1 MDMSGMDM
9 SSSTMLS
16 MTSMTS
22 MDMSSSTMDMNMMSS
37 SSSMLMNMMSSMSSM
52 SSSLSSMSMSM
63 SMGNAASTA
72 TASTSMAMDMNMGS
86 SSGSTASMTMDMGSS
101 TSTSSSM
108 DMSGD
113 DSMSSMNMNTY
124 FTTNYDDYP
133 VVFKTLHAQTGGAAF
148 GIFCILFFCSFALRG
163 LFFLSA
169 FIEQKYFHNL
179 SNAVYVQ
186 DDNCEC
192 ADEEEV
198 KEDDITPPPTTTSN
212 NIPQH
217 LVEPQLNLNQSIGSI
232 LRQLFLP
239 SLNEVGKDIVRLLLA
254 FVIAMFGYALMI
266 AAMSYILL
274 YFFAICLGISFGEV
288 FFNRLSMI
296 LGINKNS
303 AICGNFH

>member
-1 MDMSGMDM
+1 MSGMDM
-9 SSSTMLS
+9 
-16 MTSMTS
+16 
-22 MDMSSSTMDMNMMSS
+22 DMMSS
-37 SSSMLMNMMSSMSSM
+37 SSSMLTDMMSSMSSM

-63 SMGNAASTA
+63 GNAASTA
-72 TASTSMAMDMNMGS
+72 TASASMAMGMDMGS
-86 SSGSTASMTMDMGSS
+86 SSSGASMTMDMSS
-101 TSTSSSM
+101 PTGSSM

-113 DSMSSMNMNTY
+113 GDGSMSGMSMNSY
-124 FTTNYDDYP
+124 FTTNYNDYP

-148 GIFCILFFCSFALRG
+148 GIFCVLFFCAFALRG

-169 FIEQKYFHNL
+169 FIEQRYFHNL

-192 ADEEEV
+192 GDEDEAKEE
-198 KEDDITPPPTTTSN
+198 DITPPPTQL
-212 NIPQH
+212 PQH
-217 LVEPQLNLNQSIGSI
+217 LAAPQLNLNQPIGSI

-239 SLNEVGKDIVRLLLA
+239 SLSEISKDVVRLVLA

-266 AAMSYILL
+266 AAMSYVLV
-274 YFFAICLGISFGEV
+274 YFFAICLGIAFGEV

-296 LGINKNS
+296 IGINKNS